1 MALVS
6 LKPIIDAA
14 LDYGY
19 GQGAFNVNAVAQAKA
34 VIEVHEM
41 FRAPA
46 VLQGA
51 DLANGFMGGC
61 VDFKN
66 ATLEDKKRGAKL
78 IADAVRKYGENA
90 SIPVVLHLDHGRDF
104 DSCKVAID
112 GGNTSVMIVGSSLAF
127 DQNV

>member
-66 ATLEDKKRGAKL
+66 ADDTEAVIRSRGDEGAGKAVTLKGFL
-78 IADAVRKYGENA
+78 SGQSWNGRKYLQLQVTGA
-90 SIPVVLHLDHGRDF
+90 R
-104 DSCKVAID
+104 
-112 GGNTSVMIVGSSLAF
+112 
-127 DQNV
+127 

>member
-1 MALVS
+1 MSLVS
-6 LKPIIDAA
+6 LKPILDAA
-14 LDYGY
+14 VQYGY

-61 VDFKN
+61 VDFTK
-66 ATLEDKKRGAKL
+66 ATLEDKKRGQKDCGRSEKIRRERLHSCGTAL
-78 IADAVRKYGENA
+78 RPRKG
-90 SIPVVLHLDHGRDF
+90 F
-104 DSCKVAID
+104 
-112 GGNTSVMIVGSSLAF
+112 
-127 DQNV
+127 